1 MKIPIFP
8 LNGAIIFPNTNLP
21 LNIFEERYINM
32 VDYSL
37 SHNKIIGMIQHKGNN
52 ELYNVGC
59 YGKITAFNE
68 TSDKRYLINLEGTNF
83 FRVIREVY
91 SNYKFR
97 LCEIEVFK
105 DFNDNKLNDNLK
117 IELVKC
123 YKKYNEVK
131 NINLRFDEISQLNI
145 LDLLKLIVMVSP
157 FDTNIKQLCLEIKSN
172 TELYESVLS
181 ALKIEIASSHQNIS
195 IN

>member
-21 LNIFEERYINM
+21 LNIFEERYIDM
-32 VDYSL
+32 VDFSL
-37 SHNKIIGMIQHKGNN
+37 SNNKIIGMIQHKANN

-68 TSDKRYLINLEGTNF
+68 TPDKRYIINLEGKDCF
-83 FRVIREVY
+83 KVIREI
-91 SNYKFR
+91 NTDYKFR
-97 LCEIEVFK
+97 ICEIEVFK
-105 DFNDNKLNDNLK
+105 DYNHNKLSDKLK
-117 IELVKC
+117 IELINC
-123 YKKYNEVK
+123 YKKYNEIK
-131 NINLRFDEISQLNI
+131 NINLSFDEISQLNI

-181 ALKIEIASSHQNIS
+181 TLKIELASNQKNVS

>member
-8 LNGAIIFPNTNLP
+8 LNGAIMFPNTNLP
-21 LNIFEERYINM
+21 LNIFEERYIDM

-37 SHNKIIGMIQHKGNN
+37 SHNKIIGMIQHKANN
-52 ELYNVGC
+52 ELYDIGC

-68 TSDKRYLINLEGTNF
+68 TADKRYIINLEGKDC
-83 FRVIREVY
+83 FRIIREV
-91 SNYKFR
+91 SSGFKFR

-105 DFNDNKLNDNLK
+105 DYNNNKLNDELK
-117 IELVKC
+117 IELINF
-123 YKKYNEVK
+123 YKKYNKIK
-131 NINLRFDEISQLNI
+131 NINLGFNEVSQLNI
-145 LDLLKLIVMVSP
+145 IDLLKFIVMVSP

-181 ALKIEIASSHQNIS
+181 ALKIELASSQKNIS

>member
-8 LNGAIIFPNTNLP
+8 LNGAIMFPNTNLP
-21 LNIFEERYINM
+21 LNIFEERYIDM

-37 SHNKIIGMIQHKGNN
+37 SNNKIIGMIQHKANN
-52 ELYNVGC
+52 ELYDIGC

-68 TSDKRYLINLEGTNF
+68 TPDKRYIINLEGKDCF
-83 FRVIREVY
+83 KLIREVN
-91 SNYKFR
+91 SDHKFR
-97 LCEIEVFK
+97 LCEIETIE
-105 DFNDNKLNDNLK
+105 DYNNNKLSDKLK
-117 IELVKC
+117 IELINF
-123 YKKYNEVK
+123 YKKYNEIK
-131 NINLRFDEISQLNI
+131 NINLGFDEIAQLNI

-181 ALKIEIASSHQNIS
+181 TLKIELASSQQNIS

>member
-21 LNIFEERYINM
+21 LNIFEERYIDM

-37 SHNKIIGMIQHKGNN
+37 SNNKIIGMIQHKANN
-52 ELYNVGC
+52 ELYDVGC

-68 TSDKRYLINLEGTNF
+68 TPDKRYIINLEGKDCF
-83 FRVIREVY
+83 KVIREVDTD
-91 SNYKFR
+91 YKFR
-97 LCEIEVFK
+97 ICEIQIFK
-105 DFNDNKLNDNLK
+105 DYNHNKLNDRLK
-117 IELVKC
+117 IELINC
-123 YKKYNEVK
+123 YKKYNEIK
-131 NINLRFDEISQLNI
+131 NINLSFDEISQLNI

-181 ALKIEIASSHQNIS
+181 TLKIELASNQKNVS

>member
-8 LNGAIIFPNTNLP
+8 LNGAILFPNTNLP

-37 SHNKIIGMIQHKGNN
+37 SKNRIVGMIQQKSNN

-59 YGKITAFNE
+59 YGRITIFNE
-68 TSDKRYLINLEGTNF
+68 TPDKRYFINLEGKNF
-83 FRVIREVY
+83 FKINKEI
-91 SNYKFR
+91 STDYKFR
-97 LCEIEVFK
+97 MCEIEVFK
-105 DFNDNKLNDNLK
+105 NYNNNILQDRLK
-117 IELVKC
+117 KDLLE
-123 YKKYNEVK
+123 YYQKYNKIK
-131 NINLRFDEISQLNI
+131 NINLSFDEVSELNI
-145 LDLLKLIVMVSP
+145 IDLLKLIVMVSP
-157 FDTNIKQLCLEIKSN
+157 FDTNIKQMCLEIKSN

-181 ALKIEIASSHQNIS
+181 ALKIELASVEQTSS